1 MSVAKTFIECPLAGG
16 FMLCAIFYS
25 LCTQIPL
32 KLIKKVQKCKQGLK
46 HITPRML
53 VQFKIISSFI
63 HISIRHLLE
72 QNTHSSLQSSIELTL
87 TNQNELI
94 LTQSIIFLHMAILC
108 CIQCDHWVNIAKFT
122 ICCLVDHFHISQV
135 QKFRTQ
141 CL

>member
-1 MSVAKTFIECPLAGG
+1 MSVAKTFIECPMAGG
-16 FMLCAIFYS
+16 FMLCAISYS

-46 HITPRML
+46 HITPGML

-72 QNTHSSLQSSIELTL
+72 QHTHSTNSTTF

-94 LTQSIIFLHMAILC
+94 LTQSIIF
-108 CIQCDHWVNIAKFT
+108 CIWQFYVAYNVIIELTLRSSPFVA
-122 ICCLVDHFHISQV
+122 
-135 QKFRTQ
+135 
-141 CL
+141 